1 MPKRILITGENG
13 YIGTHIKDWLSNFQE
28 QYDVIMLNLR
38 TEEWKDMSFKD
49 IDVIIHTAGI
59 VHSPEITD
67 WSIYKKVNVDL
78 TFALAQKAKNEGVN
92 QLIFMSTMAVYGKGK
107 RLSQNV
113 IDEKTEICPTEFYG
127 KSKYIAEQKILQLQ
141 SENFKVVIV
150 RPPNVYGKNC
160 KGGYITGFKSVALK
174 LPALPYAYPKIK
186 QSIIYIDN
194 LCELVR
200 LIIENGEVGLFMPQD
215 RIAVSTV
222 ELLTAIT
229 ESMGKK
235 VYKSHLLGLGIYLLS
250 FLPIVKKAYGGVAYA
265 ETMTAYFDNKYV
277 VVPFEKGI
285 RRTLE
290 E

>member
-1 MPKRILITGENG
+1 MQKRIFITGENG
-13 YIGTHIKDWLSNFQE
+13 YIGTHIKD
-28 QYDVIMLNLR
+28 I
-38 TEEWKDMSFKD
+38 SFKD
-49 IDVIIHTAGI
+49 VDVIIHTAGI

-67 WSIYKKVNVDL
+67 WDIYKKVNVDL

-107 RLSQNV
+107 RLSQNI
-113 IDEKTEICPTEFYG
+113 IDEKTEICPTGFYG
-127 KSKYIAEQKILQLQ
+127 KSKYIAEQKILPLQ

-186 QSIIYIDN
+186 QSTLYIDN

-200 LIIENGEVGLFMPQD
+200 LIIENGETGLFMPQD
-215 RIAVSTV
+215 KMAVSAV
-222 ELLTAIT
+222 ELLTAII

-235 VYKSHLLGLGIYLLS
+235 ISKSRLLGLGIYLLS
-250 FLPIVKKAYGGVAYA
+250 FLPIVKKAYGGVAYS
-265 ETMTAYFDNKYV
+265 EKMTAYYDNRYV
-277 VVPFEKGI
+277 VVDFKEGI
-285 RRTLE
+285 RRTLK
-290 E
+290 

>member
-1 MPKRILITGENG
+1 MQKRIFITGENG
-13 YIGTHIKDWLSNFQE
+13 YIGTHIKEWLSNCE
-28 QYDVIMLNLR
+28 KPHDVTMLNLR
-38 TEEWKDMSFKD
+38 TDDWKNISFKD
-49 IDVIIHTAGI
+49 VDVIIHTAGI

-67 WSIYKKVNVDL
+67 WDIYKKVNVDL

-107 RLSQNV
+107 RLSQNI
-113 IDEKTEICPTEFYG
+113 IDEKTEICPTGFYG
-127 KSKYIAEQKILQLQ
+127 KSKYIAEQKILPLQ

-186 QSIIYIDN
+186 QSTLYIDN

-200 LIIENGEVGLFMPQD
+200 LIIENGETGLFMPQD
-215 RIAVSTV
+215 KMAVSAV
-222 ELLTAIT
+222 ELLTAII

-235 VYKSHLLGLGIYLLS
+235 ISKSRLLGLGIYLLS
-250 FLPIVKKAYGGVAYA
+250 FLPIVKKAYGGVAYS
-265 ETMTAYFDNKYV
+265 EKMTAYYDNRYV
-277 VVPFEKGI
+277 VVGFKEGI
-285 RRTLE
+285 RRTLK
-290 E
+290 